1 MITNDGN
8 STGEE
13 FGKKV
18 RTVIGLVLLAV
29 ISYQVGLSRG
39 KVQKSA
45 GEYAQLRAQY
55 SALKAEYERDYEQ
68 YSAMKTQCDQS
79 LAQYSALK
87 AQYDRIEARTQKRQ

>member
-8 STGEE
+8 SAGTE

-18 RTVIGLVLLAV
+18 RNAVGLVLLAV

-39 KVQKSA
+39 RAEKSA
-45 GEYAQLRAQY
+45 GEYAELKAQY
-55 SALKAEYERDYEQ
+55 SALKAEYERDDEQ
-68 YSAMKTQCDQS
+68 YSAMKTQYDQS

-87 AQYDRIEARTQKRQ
+87 AQYDRIEAEQKRR